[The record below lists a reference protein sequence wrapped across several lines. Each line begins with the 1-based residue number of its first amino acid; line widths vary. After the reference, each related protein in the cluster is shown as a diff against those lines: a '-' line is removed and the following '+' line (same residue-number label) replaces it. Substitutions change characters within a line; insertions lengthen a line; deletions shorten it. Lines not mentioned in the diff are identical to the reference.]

1 MLVLILKC
9 AAVRQANGHQHGM
22 LDYFREEGPVKLH
35 EGEVI
40 VASIQQFW
48 LVSLM
53 DYNLFNTPRE
63 TDKEKHQHVL

>member
-9 AAVRQANGHQHGM
+9 GAVRQANGHQNGIC
-22 LDYFREEGPVKLH
+22 DFFREEGPVKLH

-53 DYNLFNTPRE
+53 DYNLFNTP
-63 TDKEKHQHVL
+63 KHR